1 MEINERI
8 LSKAFESS
16 MQGRFTSDQYRAV
29 GDDGLLVLKAV
40 WMCVVAPRTETLHL
54 ENGHNGDTDA
64 EFLYLTTVPFP
75 VTNDL
80 TSVTRLENYIALEH
94 SKVYILPDK
103 RRAIVDVDQAVR
115 PRHAIWLRVI
125 SAIPMLL
132 PWLFEGEQKLQPDEY
147 ALLQLVYKISQKDNA
162 ASRKD
167 FWDATASFIT
177 KYAYDM
183 IEYRSAAQEITVNA
197 QADQIRSASRNIEE
211 AEHEIK
217 DYQRRISDKL
227 RRIAEYNAKIAYL
240 RKTDTNQLRQEI
252 YDYLRSG
259 GFRIDNITRGSGYIQ
274 YTVLTT
280 LSCYDEDMV
289 DSYVLNYSDVLDGYS
304 SIGRGSHEIDNP
316 YDNDQMAAFY
326 RAVFVDHRFAIKM
339 AATYTIDR
347 DADVHAVE
355 ADDPMEPIAADYINN
370 PHIAF
375 ASCLGGYSGDL
386 TDAERNH
393 DYIAALAISQQSA
406 SNVSLSETWA
416 MGRVTQQLVLGS
428 GKVIRTQD
436 GTDITFKEAMQIIC
450 DEMNGKEA

>member
-16 MQGRFTSDQYRAV
+16 MQGRFTSDQYYAV
-29 GDDGLLVLKAV
+29 SGDDLLVLKAV

-64 EFLYLTTVPFP
+64 EFLYLRTVTFP
-75 VTNDL
+75 VTSDL
-80 TSVTRLENYIALEH
+80 TSVTRLENYIAPEH

-167 FWDATASFIT
+167 FWDATAPFIA

-211 AEHEIK
+211 AEQEIK
-217 DYQRRISDKL
+217 NYQRRISDQL
-227 RRIAEYNAKIAYL
+227 RIIAEYNAKIAYL
-240 RKTDTNQLRQEI
+240 RKIDTNQLRQEI

-259 GFRIDNITRGSGYIQ
+259 GFRIDHIGIGSGYIQ

-289 DSYVLNYSDVLDGYS
+289 DSYVLGYPDVLDGYS

-326 RAVFVDHRFAIKM
+326 RAVFVDHRFTIKM
-339 AATYTIDR
+339 AATYIINR
-347 DADVHAVE
+347 DAVVHAVE

-436 GTDITFKEAMQIIC
+436 GTDITFKEAMQIVC

>member
-75 VTNDL
+75 VTSDL
-80 TSVTRLENYIALEH
+80 TSVTRLENYIAPEH

-167 FWDATASFIT
+167 FWDATASFIA

-211 AEHEIK
+211 AEQEIK
-217 DYQRRISDKL
+217 SYQRRISDQL
-227 RRIAEYNAKIAYL
+227 RIIAEYNAKIAYL

-259 GFRIDNITRGSGYIQ
+259 GFRIDHIGIGSGYIQ

-289 DSYVLNYSDVLDGYS
+289 DSYVLNYHDVLDGYS

-326 RAVFVDHRFAIKM
+326 RAVFVDHRFTIKM
-339 AATYTIDR
+339 AATYIINR
-347 DADVHAVE
+347 DAVVHAVE

-375 ASCLGGYSGDL
+375 ASCLGGYVGDL

>member
-80 TSVTRLENYIALEH
+80 TSVTRLENYIAPEH
-94 SKVYILPDK
+94 SKVYIVPDK
-103 RRAIVDVDQAVR
+103 RRAVVNVDQAVR

-167 FWDATASFIT
+167 FWDATAPFIA

-211 AEHEIK
+211 AEQEIK

>member
-29 GDDGLLVLKAV
+29 SGDDLLILKAV

-54 ENGHNGDTDA
+54 DNGHNGDTDA
-64 EFLYLTTVPFP
+64 EFLYLASVPFP

-80 TSVTRLENYIALEH
+80 TSVTRLENYIAPEH
-94 SKVYILPDK
+94 SKVYIVPDK

-115 PRHAIWLRVI
+115 PRNAIWLRVI

-167 FWDATASFIT
+167 FWAATAPFIT

-197 QADQIRSASRNIEE
+197 QESQIKSLSNDIED
-211 AEHEIK
+211 AERDIK
-217 DYQRRISDKL
+217 DYQRHISDKL
-227 RRIAEYNAKIAYL
+227 RCIAEFNAKLAYL
-240 RKTDTNQLRQEI
+240 RKTNTDQLRQEV

-259 GFRIDNITRGSGYIQ
+259 GFRIDLIGSGDGYIR

-289 DSYVLNYSDVLDGYS
+289 ESYVLNYDDVLEGYS
-304 SIGRGSHEIDNP
+304 SIGSGSHTIDNP
-316 YDNDQMAAFY
+316 YTNDQMAAFY
-326 RAVFVDHRFAIKM
+326 RAVFVDHRFTIKM

-347 DADVHAVE
+347 DANVRAVDE
-355 ADDPMEPIAADYINN
+355 DDPMEPIAADYINN

-375 ASCLGGYSGDL
+375 VSCLGGYAGDL
-386 TDAERNH
+386 ADAERNH

-428 GKVIRTQD
+428 GKVIRMQD

>member
-16 MQGRFTSDQYRAV
+16 MQGRFTSDKYRAV

-75 VTNDL
+75 VTSDL
-80 TSVTRLENYIALEH
+80 TSVTRLENYIAPEH
-94 SKVYILPDK
+94 SKVYIVPDK
-103 RRAIVDVDQAVR
+103 RRAVVNVDQAVR
-115 PRHAIWLRVI
+115 PRNAIWLRVI

-167 FWDATASFIT
+167 FWDATAPFIA

-197 QADQIRSASRNIEE
+197 QADKIRSASCNIEH
-211 AEHEIK
+211 AEREIK
-217 DYQRRISDKL
+217 DYQRRISDQL
-227 RRIAEYNAKIAYL
+227 RLIAECNARIAYL
-240 RKTDTNQLRQEI
+240 RKTDTNQLRQEV

-259 GFRIDNITRGSGYIQ
+259 GFRIDNISSGNGYIQ

-289 DSYVLNYSDVLDGYS
+289 DAYVLNCSDVLDGYS
-304 SIGRGSHEIDNP
+304 SIGSGSNTIDNP

-326 RAVFVDHRFAIKM
+326 RAVFVDHRFTIKM

-347 DADVHAVE
+347 DVEVRAVE
-355 ADDPMEPIAADYINN
+355 AGNPMEPVAADYINN

-375 ASCLGGYSGDL
+375 VSCLGGYVGDL

>member
-16 MQGRFTSDQYRAV
+16 MQGRFTSDQYYAV
-29 GDDGLLVLKAV
+29 SGDDLLVLQAV

-64 EFLYLTTVPFP
+64 EFLYLRTVTFP
-75 VTNDL
+75 VTSDL
-80 TSVTRLENYIALEH
+80 TSVTRLENYIAPEH

-167 FWDATASFIT
+167 FWDATASFIA

-211 AEHEIK
+211 AEQEIK
-217 DYQRRISDKL
+217 SYQRRISDHL
-227 RRIAEYNAKIAYL
+227 RLIAEYNAKIAYL

-259 GFRIDNITRGSGYIQ
+259 GFRIDHIGIGSGYIQ

-289 DSYVLNYSDVLDGYS
+289 DSYVLNYPDVLDGYS

-316 YDNDQMAAFY
+316 YDNDQMTAFY
-326 RAVFVDHRFAIKM
+326 RAVFVDHRFTIKM
-339 AATYTIDR
+339 AATYIINR
-347 DADVHAVE
+347 DAAVHAVE

-375 ASCLGGYSGDL
+375 ATCLGGYAGDL
-386 TDAERNH
+386 ADAERNH
-393 DYIAALAISQQSA
+393 DYIAALAITQQSA

-436 GTDITFKEAMQIIC
+436 GTDITFKEAMQIVC

>member
-1 MEINERI
+1 
-8 LSKAFESS
+8 

-29 GDDGLLVLKAV
+29 SGDDLLVLQAV

-64 EFLYLTTVPFP
+64 EFLYLITVPFP

-80 TSVTRLENYIALEH
+80 TSVTRLENYIAPEH

-167 FWDATASFIT
+167 FWDATAPFIA

-211 AEHEIK
+211 AEQEIK
-217 DYQRRISDKL
+217 NYQRRISDQL
-227 RRIAEYNAKIAYL
+227 RIIAEYNAKIAYL

-259 GFRIDNITRGSGYIQ
+259 GFRIDNISSGDGYIQ

>member
-80 TSVTRLENYIALEH
+80 TSVTRLENYIAPEH
-94 SKVYILPDK
+94 SKVYIVPDK
-103 RRAIVDVDQAVR
+103 RRAVVNVDQAVR

-167 FWDATASFIT
+167 FWDATAPFIA

-211 AEHEIK
+211 TEQEIK